1 MGSSFAATFTRSS
14 ALSIC
19 FSCAP
24 GTRALCRWLV
34 RPRTLLR
41 LLCLSVSSGVCFWR
55 AITADCI
62 SLNTAD
68 RLDGR
73 TSLHDFA
80 KTVVA

>member
-1 MGSSFAATFTRSS
+1 
-14 ALSIC
+14 
-19 FSCAP
+19 
-24 GTRALCRWLV
+24 
-34 RPRTLLR
+34 LLR